1 MLTGARGAVESRIEA
16 ACPEV
21 GPGQEQ
27 GDDAGDTQ
35 KDNASSEEKDKRSAL
50 VISLPGPTPRANFM
64 ISILQV
70 RKLRTQERKVMV
82 FIGVKWVITRKQVS

>member
-1 MLTGARGAVESRIEA
+1 MLTGTRGTVESRIKA

-27 GDDAGDTQ
+27 RDDAGDTQ
-35 KDNASSEEKDKRSAL
+35 KDNPSSEEKDKRSAL
-50 VISLPGPTPRANFM
+50 VISLPGPILRANFM

-70 RKLRTQERKVMV
+70 RKLRTQEREVMV
-82 FIGVKWVITRKQVS
+82 FIGVKWVITKKQIS

>member
-1 MLTGARGAVESRIEA
+1 MLTGARGAAESRIEA

-27 GDDAGDTQ
+27 GDTQ
-35 KDNASSEEKDKRSAL
+35 KDNPSSEEKGKRSAL

-82 FIGVKWVITRKQVS
+82 FIGVRCAITKKQVS